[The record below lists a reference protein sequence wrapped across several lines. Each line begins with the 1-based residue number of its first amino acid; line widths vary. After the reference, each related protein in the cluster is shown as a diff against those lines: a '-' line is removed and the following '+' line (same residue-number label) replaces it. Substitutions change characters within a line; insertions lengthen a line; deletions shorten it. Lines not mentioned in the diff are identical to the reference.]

1 MDNKNKIDLTNSKRP
16 EPSEIKVT
24 DEYNS
29 ARVFPITGELPL
41 TIYLDK

>member
-16 EPSEIKVT
+16 ETSEIRVT

-29 ARVFPITGELPL
+29 ERTFPITG
-41 TIYLDK
+41 